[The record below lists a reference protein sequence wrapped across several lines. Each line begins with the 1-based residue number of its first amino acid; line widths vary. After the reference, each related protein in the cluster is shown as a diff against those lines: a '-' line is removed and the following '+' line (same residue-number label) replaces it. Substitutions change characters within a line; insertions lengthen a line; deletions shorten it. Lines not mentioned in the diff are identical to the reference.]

1 MNAIGNTG
9 LAADIAPK
17 RPGGTTS
24 AAGAPGCSAVFW
36 RLAFRSLQV
45 HRREM

>member
-1 MNAIGNTG
+1 MNATGNAG

-17 RPGGTTS
+17 RPGDATS
-24 AAGAPGCSAVFW
+24 AAGARGCSAVLW